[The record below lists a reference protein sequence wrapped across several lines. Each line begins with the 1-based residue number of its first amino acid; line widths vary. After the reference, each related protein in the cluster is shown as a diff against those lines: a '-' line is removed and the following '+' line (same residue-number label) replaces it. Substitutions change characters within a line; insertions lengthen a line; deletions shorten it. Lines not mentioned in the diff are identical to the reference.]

1 MHPYPEDRLDDF
13 MSTLGKA
20 FDFADEH
27 LPGGL
32 ESFYELFVNSA
43 LARSFDGPDANPRVS
58 GSGIEL
64 VLAVCEGETSTGL
77 DMMLMNERRT
87 SKENQ
92 ERARWCGRMLAYH
105 QWDTGTTFRSIAMY
119 LGIKELFGLFEA
131 YRVASP
137 RVVSLQ
143 ILETLA
149 AKDAPT
155 QLRRY
160 RAEAGLTQAALSEAS
175 GVSLRSIQQYEQ
187 RKKDINRAQA
197 KSVWGLAQA
206 LGCKMEDLL
215 EL

>member
-20 FDFADEH
+20 FDFADKH

-77 DMMLMNERRT
+77 DMMLMNERRR
-87 SKENQ
+87 SKAFQ
-92 ERARWCGRMLAYH
+92 DRAKWCGQILAYH
-105 QWDTGTTFRSIAMY
+105 QWDTGTPFRSIAMY
-119 LGIKELFGLFEA
+119 LSLQDLFEL
-131 YRVASP
+131 YETHRIASP
-137 RVVSLQ
+137 RVVSLE
-143 ILETLA
+143 ITESLA
-149 AKDAPT
+149 KKSTPT
-155 QLRRY
+155 RLRFY
-160 RAEAGLTQAALSEAS
+160 RAEAGLTQVALAESS

-187 RKKDINRAQA
+187 RKKDINHAQA
-197 KSVWGLAQA
+197 HSVWRLAQA
-206 LGCKMEDLL
+206 LGRQMEDLL